1 MDWDV
6 RLRQINLETGATIK
20 EFDVVLGAQN
30 SVELAMIIG
39 GAYRGDVHLISFKPK
54 IPGLQKVTIVEKP
67 EQELQTEKVGL
78 NDSPIVEAFT
88 PPSSSP
94 TPSKELPLD
103 VEVSSVELHSKGGG
117 LESTSPNI
125 ESETYESVELGSK
138 EENLDEPKD

>member
-54 IPGLQKVTIVEKP
+54 IPGLLKATIVETP
-67 EQELQTEKVGL
+67 TE
-78 NDSPIVEAFT
+78 NTTSPD
-88 PPSSSP
+88 PSE
-94 TPSKELPLD
+94 ELPLD
-103 VEVSSVELHSKGGG
+103 VEVSSVELHSKGRG

-125 ESETYESVELGSK
+125 ESETYESVELRSK